1 MPEGR
6 YFHVIVL
13 AFFVSVAVF
22 PQHESAFA
30 QDSPAGHGMVVL
42 SDWPDDPIRET
53 SKFDILPF
61 VDSLSL
67 AYRYQVTEDRPELSI
82 VMEWSAGTEVIY
94 NGERMKM
101 SELDG
106 TPAIVGLDLT
116 ADVLSGGRFVAG
128 FSLAVDSMIVEP
140 SPDVIRIDLPELSW
154 ENVFVDTPASQ
165 AQEIFENGF
174 ELANPAIVSAGFAL
188 FDGSEA
194 IAGNR
199 VEPQDHPDRRGPG
212 SDTRRPRNVSIYR
225 HPGIIDIGFDL
236 FWLIGPRERSVRGS
250 GDRPRENLGRGS
262 VGGTDRNRADR
273 DLSGVADRSRGRNS
287 AGDDDASVGQD
298 AESETSGR
306 GTERSDADDQRRGD
320 SGNGNAEGGEA
331 QGERERGGGR
341 SILGLPRSDDSDDDD
356 DDDDDD
362 ELIPYAVAAVAAA
375 GILGVVGGTVGYYG
389 SSRHAPIGLTS
400 GYIGRDGGVLLQ
412 VAANEALLVDD
423 AGPKRLMGRI
433 LGFGDLFGSP
443 VVQPAVGAG
452 ALFTSDGGDVGYE
465 PSASIGAVVRHNMLM
480 FYGGFDVWQSSP
492 EFSVAINFRALG
504 LWSRKGD

>member
-22 PQHESAFA
+22 PQQEAAFA
-30 QDSPAGHGMVVL
+30 QDLPAGHGMVVL
-42 SDWPDDPIRET
+42 SNWPDDPIRET
-53 SKFDILPF
+53 TKFDILPF

-67 AYRYQVTEDRPELSI
+67 AYRYQVKEGRPELSI
-82 VMEWSAGTEVIY
+82 VMEWSAGTEAIY
-94 NGERMKM
+94 NGERTKM

-106 TPAIVGLDLT
+106 TPAIVGLDLS
-116 ADVLSGGRFVAG
+116 ADVLSGGRVVAA
-128 FSLAVDSMIVEP
+128 FSLVVDSMIVEP
-140 SPDVIRIDLPELSW
+140 SPDLIRIDLPDLSW
-154 ENVFVDTPASQ
+154 DNVFVDTPASQ

-174 ELANPAIVSAGFAL
+174 ELANPAIVRAGFAL

-194 IAGNR
+194 IAGDR
-199 VEPQDHPDRRGPG
+199 VEQQDHPDRRGPA

-250 GDRPRENLGRGS
+250 ADRPRENLGRGS
-262 VGGTDRNRADR
+262 VGGNDRNRADR
-273 DLSGVADRSRGRNS
+273 DLSGMADRSRDRNS
-287 AGDDDASVGQD
+287 TGDDDASAGQD
-298 AESETSGR
+298 AGSERPDR
-306 GTERSDADDQRRGD
+306 GTDRSDAADQRRGD
-320 SGNGNAEGGEA
+320 SDNGNADGSEA
-331 QGERERGGGR
+331 QGERERSAGR
-341 SILGLPRSDDSDDDD
+341 SILGLPRSDESD

-375 GILGVVGGTVGYYG
+375 GVLGVVGGTIGYYG
-389 SSRHAPIGLTS
+389 SSRYAPIGLTS

-433 LGFGDLFGSP
+433 LGFGDLFGSS

-452 ALFTSDGGDVGYE
+452 ALFMSDGGDVGYE
-465 PSASIGAVVRHNMLM
+465 PSASIGAVVRHHMLM

-504 LWSRKGD
+504 LWGRKGD